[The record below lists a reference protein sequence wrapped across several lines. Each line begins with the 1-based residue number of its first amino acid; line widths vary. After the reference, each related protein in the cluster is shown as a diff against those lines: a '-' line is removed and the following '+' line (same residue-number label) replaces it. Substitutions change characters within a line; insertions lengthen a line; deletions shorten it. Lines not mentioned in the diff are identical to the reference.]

1 MTSLPAARLASVKE
15 AVRARHE
22 RPRGRAYVVL
32 RWAAAGLF
40 VAVLLGL
47 VVSIALDSSQALAH
61 SGIGLLWS
69 GTWNPAANEYGA
81 GVLLVGT
88 IVTTSLAMVIVVPV
102 GLGMAA
108 FLSELAPRRLA
119 GSLSTAIDLLAA
131 VPSIVVGLWALLV
144 LSPLFANHVE
154 PFLKSIPVLEWF
166 FHGPAYGPSILLASV
181 VLAVM
186 TLPTVVALSRTALRG
201 VAMADREAAMALGAT
216 RWQIVW
222 EVVFP
227 GARAGIAA
235 ALTLAVGRAL
245 GETIAVA
252 MVIGNSPE
260 VPHSLLSPGATLGSA
275 IVNQFAEA
283 APGIG
288 TSSVIALAGVLL
300 VLTLAVNAGGQA
312 LLRGAGPRRSVGTTV
327 AP

>member
-1 MTSLPAARLASVKE
+1 M
-15 AVRARHE
+15 
-22 RPRGRAYVVL
+22 
-32 RWAAAGLF
+32 
-40 VAVLLGL
+40 LLGL

-166 FHGPAYGPSILLASV
+166 FHGYAYGPSILLASV

-201 VAMADREAAMALGAT
+201 VSMADREAAMALGAT

-227 GARAGIAA
+227 GATPG
-235 ALTLAVGRAL
+235 
-245 GETIAVA
+245 
-252 MVIGNSPE
+252 SP
-260 VPHSLLSPGATLGSA
+260 PPSPSRSGGPSASPSPSPWSSATARRCRIHLSHPAPPSA
-275 IVNQFAEA
+275 
-283 APGIG
+283 
-288 TSSVIALAGVLL
+288 
-300 VLTLAVNAGGQA
+300 
-312 LLRGAGPRRSVGTTV
+312 RRS
-327 AP
+327 